1 MKLSRTSKKENAS
14 LVYQAA
20 APAAPFA
27 RASSLLSAP
36 CTKVKN
42 AIWLFWNSPTGFSH
56 SFEACR

>member
-1 MKLSRTSKKENAS
+1 MKLSCTSKKEKAS

-27 RASSLLSAP
+27 SASSWLSAP
-36 CTKVKN
+36 CTKVKK

-56 SFEACR
+56 SAEALR